1 MGASVSKDE
10 ILRAHNKELFEHR
23 TKELAELLDVPE
35 KYAAGWIVC
44 DIVMKYMGITFDN
57 PE

>member
-1 MGASVSKDE
+1 MSKDE

-23 TKELAELLDVPE
+23 IKELAELLDVPE

-57 PE
+57 TQ